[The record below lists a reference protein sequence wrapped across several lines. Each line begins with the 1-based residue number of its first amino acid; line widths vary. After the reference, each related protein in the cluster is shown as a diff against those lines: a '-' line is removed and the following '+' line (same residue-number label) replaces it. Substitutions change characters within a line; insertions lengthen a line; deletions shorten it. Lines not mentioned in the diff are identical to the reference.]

1 VQPVAADADPSP
13 IGQSLLDTVDDGLRI
28 RAPMVRE
35 SYLLRG
41 PEQAPAT
48 RGREGFVEISWPEA
62 ESLVARELDRVR
74 TQHGNAA
81 IYGGSY
87 GWSSAGRFHHAQSQI
102 RRFLAAIGGY
112 TGSKGTYSL
121 AAGEMILPHVIGDAW
136 RLVVQPTSWPNL
148 IQHTQLM
155 VCFGGMPLKNAQIS
169 AGGTRGHK
177 QRAYMQAAR
186 DAGLGVVN
194 VSPIKGDVAG
204 LLNAQWLAPIPN
216 TDVALMLGLAHCLL
230 VDERYDGAFLRD
242 YCVGHEQFFN
252 YLLGRADGQAKSAQ
266 WAAAICGV
274 TAEEIRQLAE
284 RMASN
289 RTMISVSWSLT
300 RQDHGEQPYWMAVTL
315 AAMLGQIGLP
325 GGGVGFGYAAE
336 DKVGSP
342 ALDIGFGRL
351 PPLPNPVTTHIPV
364 ARVADM
370 LLHPGAPFD
379 FNGQRLCYP
388 DIRLVYWAGGNPFH
402 HHQDLNRLHRA
413 WQKPETVICNEIW
426 WNANARHADIV
437 LPATTSL
444 ERNDIGGGSGD
455 VWLQSMP
462 QAVAPVG
469 EARSDYD
476 IFRGIS
482 RVLGVEQTFT
492 EGRSEAQWLRVL
504 YERTQSA
511 AKQQAVEMPD
521 FDDFWAEGGFQFPE
535 QNTDHV
541 MLGRFRADPAGVPIS
556 TPSGRIEIVSE
567 RIAGFG
573 YEDCPGHASWLAP
586 VEWLGGE
593 SSLTNPL
600 HLISNQPIT
609 KLHSQLDQG
618 SVSRAAKIGGR
629 ERITLH
635 PEDAAARGVRSG
647 DVVRVSNARGALLA
661 GVHLDSA
668 IRIGVAQMP
677 TGAWWDP
684 AFDPDDPG
692 LCRHGNVNAL
702 TIDKGTSSL
711 AQGPSAISCL
721 VEVRAVDGPL
731 PPMTAFDPPV
741 IRSETR
747 NV

>member
-1 VQPVAADADPSP
+1 
-13 IGQSLLDTVDDGLRI
+13 
-28 RAPMVRE
+28 MVRE
-35 SYLLRG
+35 SYLLHG
-41 PEQAPAT
+41 PEQAPPT

-74 TQHGNAA
+74 TQHGNTA

-87 GWSSAGRFHHAQSQI
+87 GWASAGRFHHAQSQI

-121 AAGEMILPHVIGDAW
+121 AAGEMILPHVVGDAW

-155 VCFGGMPLKNAQIS
+155 VCFGGMPLKNAQIN
-169 AGGTRGHK
+169 AGGTRAHK

-186 DAGLGVVN
+186 EAGLAVVN
-194 VSPIKGDVAG
+194 VSPIKGDVAS

-230 VDERYDGAFLRD
+230 VDESYDAAFLQN
-242 YCVGHEQFFN
+242 YCVGHEQFFD
-252 YLLGRADGQAKSAQ
+252 YLLGRSDGQVKSAQ

-274 TAEEIRQLAE
+274 SSDAIRQLAE
-284 RMASN
+284 RMASK

-364 ARVADM
+364 ARIADM

-379 FNGQRLCYP
+379 FNGQRLSYP

-437 LPATTSL
+437 LPASTSF

-455 VWLQSMP
+455 AWLQSMP
-462 QAVAPVG
+462 QALAPVG

-492 EGRSEAQWLRVL
+492 EGRSEAQWLRAL

-511 AKQQAVEMPD
+511 ARQQAIEMPD
-521 FDDFWAEGGFQFPE
+521 FDDFWREGGFQFPE

-541 MLGRFRADPAGVPIS
+541 MLARFRADPASAPIS

-573 YEDCPGHASWLAP
+573 YEDCPEHASWLAP

-593 SSLTNPL
+593 SSLKHPL
-600 HLISNQPIT
+600 HLISNQPTT

-618 SVSRAAKIGGR
+618 SVSRAAKINGR

-635 PEDAAARGVRSG
+635 PQDAAARGVRAG

-721 VEVRAVDGPL
+721 VEITAADAPL
-731 PPMTAFDPPV
+731 PPMTAFDPPA
-741 IRSETR
+741 IRSEAE
-747 NV
+747 ND